1 MKKRGRPHSKIHLS
15 TGNDPSLWKY
25 KSLSEAISANVD
37 VLAALIAVN
46 MQPTDE
52 TPGVDQVQTASRCN
66 LNQFTQEKLD
76 DQTDVY
82 GNVAL

>member
-1 MKKRGRPHSKIHLS
+1 MKKRGRPRGQVHLT

-37 VLAALIAVN
+37 ILAALVESDMN
-46 MQPTDE
+46 PTEE
-52 TPGVDQVQTASRCN
+52 TPGVDQVRTTKRPSVN
-66 LNQFTQEKLD
+66 SFTKEKHD